1 MSDTLL
7 LKDLTEAD
15 VRSAIREAMSP
26 QPDFDR
32 PILDRIDDFLASV
45 DWSDG
50 GGVLTPVAALL
61 GRLEHWATE
70 YAEGDLA
77 RLDYLQRLTEV
88 IRSGSA
94 VGEDTPPYD
103 AGS

>member
-32 PILDRIDDFLASV
+32 INDFLASV

-50 GGVLTPVAALL
+50 GGALTPVAALL

-70 YAEGDLA
+70 YTEGDLA

-88 IRSGSA
+88 ARSGSA